1 MATHSTDMPQ
11 FCQILRD
18 ITRVARVVK
27 RITKSKMAQPEFLG
41 NLSTRLDFAIRR
53 VLSLIGVTQLEIFT
67 LERETEKSKNG
78 SRSRSEFSN
87 CVTSI

>member
-18 ITRVARVVK
+18 ITRVVK